1 MLIQYLVGILK
12 SIFLKN
18 RIYENT
24 RRKAVILE
32 RMEKDIVKPDTPEI
46 TFLTLILHIQDS
58 RFPVI
63 ISLIINM

>member
-18 RIYENT
+18 RIYEST
-24 RRKAVILE
+24 RRKAIILE

-46 TFLTLILHIQDS
+46 TLLTLILHIQDS
-58 RFPVI
+58 KFPVI